1 MKLDFNPNTI
11 TDLVKTVPH
20 LTSFD
25 DVQNWD
31 NEAKKEI
38 IDINNALNTLNKHE
52 VSDKIELEKYET
64 EHKRKGFFARILRSD
79 PKLAILKRSL
89 KTILEQREKISNLK
103 TSLEELVERTP
114 DDEAEAKQ
122 MLRELK
128 LAKKELSV
136 TKKEVRAEMRGVA
149 ISARVKNTNISGQI
163 FTNGKLKR
171 IQRISARIDKESSL
185 KPLDRQIFIIDQQI
199 LEIDKS
205 INWIEKIRF

>member
-1 MKLDFNPNTI
+1 MNLDFDSNNATS
-11 TDLVKTVPH
+11 LVNKVLH
-20 LTSFD
+20 LTSFE

-31 NEAKKEI
+31 SEAKKEI
-38 IDINNALNTLNKHE
+38 DNMNNALHSLHEYEVTQNT
-52 VSDKIELEKYET
+52 ELKKFEN
-64 EHKRKGFFARILRSD
+64 EHKQKGFFARVLRPD
-79 PKLAILKRSL
+79 PKIATLKRNL
-89 KTILEQREKISNLK
+89 GTIFGQREKISNLK
-103 TSLEELVERTP
+103 TSLEELIERTP

-128 LAKKELSV
+128 LMKKELAV

-163 FTNGKLKR
+163 FTNAKLKR

-185 KPLDRQIFIIDQQI
+185 KPLDRQIFIIDQQM
-199 LEIDKS
+199 LEIDRS